1 MKRSI
6 SIGIVMVLLLAVLLP
21 TGAFATENPVP
32 KAKQAVVMV
41 YSGIYYDRGELE
53 TYDYR
58 GRFSSGTAFG
68 VYGEGPGASVFA
80 TNAHVVCND
89 KNQPYD
95 QVYICVDGADIYDR
109 STVVECKILY
119 VDTRVD
125 VAIIQAEAPIGGVG
139 TLPLKL
145 SEDLETGDYVYALGY
160 PGITDEVA
168 DENNYTA
175 EDITVTNGIISR
187 YMTSSGVKCMAH
199 TAAVNHGNS
208 GGPLIDQYGNA
219 IGINSF
225 IHLDSSTADLRSYAI
240 YIDYA
245 MEALDELEI
254 PYVLASDK
262 GPSQPA
268 PGPSR
273 ETEPGAD
280 AETQAPANTVP
291 GPGAEDTTEEESGL
305 SGKMVLIIA
314 GAAAAVILVIV
325 LIVLLTRKKPDQR
338 GSATRIQGPAVMVYA
353 VSGPLQGQ
361 AWRLDTVLTVGR
373 DYGNAIVFPA
383 DTKGISRNHC
393 RIERRGVQIVV
404 TDLGSTYG
412 TFVSGRRLAPN
423 VPVAVGLNAE
433 IWLGSERTKLKI
445 RG

>member
-6 SIGIVMVLLLAVLLP
+6 SIVILLVLLMAVLLP
-21 TGAFATENPVP
+21 AGAFAAENPVP

-41 YSGIYYDRGELE
+41 YSGIYYDQGELE

-68 VYGEGPGASVFA
+68 VYGEGPGALVFA

-95 QVYICVDGADIYDR
+95 QVYICVDGADIYDQT
-109 STVVECKILY
+109 TVVECKILY

-145 SEDLETGDYVYALGY
+145 SEDLETGDIVYALGY
-160 PGITDEVA
+160 PGISDEVA

-225 IHLDSSTADLRSYAI
+225 IHWDNSTSDLRSYAI

-245 MEALDELEI
+245 AEALDELEI
-254 PYVLASDK
+254 PYTLVSDK
-262 GPSQPA
+262 APAPAA

-273 ETEPGAD
+273 ETEPGTAE
-280 AETQAPANTVP
+280 ETQAPANTTP
-291 GPGAEDTTEEESGL
+291 GSSGSDHEEETGL
-305 SGKMVLIIA
+305 SGKTILIIV
-314 GAAAAVILVIV
+314 GAAAAVVLVIV
-325 LIVLLTRKKPDQR
+325 LILLLTRKKPDTN
-338 GSATRIQGPAVMVYA
+338 GSATRIQGPAVTVYA
-353 VSGPLQGQ
+353 ISGPLQGQ

-373 DYGNAIVFPA
+373 DFGNTIVFPA

-393 RIERRGVQIVV
+393 RIERRGAQIVV
-404 TDLGSTYG
+404 MDMGSSYG
-412 TFVSGRRLAPN
+412 TFVGGRKLAPN

-433 IWLGSERTKLKI
+433 IWLGSERT
-445 RG
+445 